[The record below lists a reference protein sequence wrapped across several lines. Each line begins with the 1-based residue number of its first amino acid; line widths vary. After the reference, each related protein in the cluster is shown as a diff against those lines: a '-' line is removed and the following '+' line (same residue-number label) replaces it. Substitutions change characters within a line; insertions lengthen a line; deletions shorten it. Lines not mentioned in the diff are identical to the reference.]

1 MKEERIQ
8 YRKLPGRLRGIL
20 RGASVW
26 QGPDHLLL
34 VQSVRF
40 REEYRRFYFKDVQAI
55 AVAKAPR
62 FYVSARALLPL
73 IAVPFL
79 AAYLIARPSSSLV
92 MILPILIALLLGA
105 WVIVASQFSC
115 RCRIYTAVSSEELP
129 SVSRSWTA
137 RRFLARVEPIIS
149 AAQGTVDGDWA
160 QRVDDRWWA
169 EGRAV
174 AVGPSGSQFA
184 EALQGETAAP
194 VNPASGRRM
203 GVVGICFAAALL
215 LSAAFDFLTLNH
227 PAAWTRAV
235 PLWFAV
241 AKIVAASFIFIR
253 YDRSRVSSRLRALA
267 IAALVVM
274 GLLFYAGQIRTSV
287 QAEITKSKTVRV
299 DTSGMVTAPVLRG
312 VEAGADVLLGLL
324 AVIVVLRGE
333 RS

>member
-8 YRKLPGRLRGIL
+8 YRKLPGRLRGVL

-34 VQSVRF
+34 VKSVRF

-62 FYVSARALLPL
+62 FHVSARALLPL

-79 AAYLIARPSSSLV
+79 AAYLIARPSSPLV

-129 SVSRSWTA
+129 SVARSWTA

-174 AVGPSGSQFA
+174 GPSGSEFA

-194 VNPASGRRM
+194 GNPASTKRM
-203 GVVGICFAAALL
+203 GVEGICFAAALL

-227 PAAWTRAV
+227 PSAWTRAV

-241 AKIVAASFIFIR
+241 AKIVTASFIFIR
-253 YDRSRVSSRLRALA
+253 YDRSRVGSRLRALA

-287 QAEITKSKTVRV
+287 QAEIAKSKTVRV

-312 VEAGADVLLGLL
+312 IEAGADVLIGLL